1 MAPEE
6 ICWRSLPVFREKS
19 PAFLEDVATYLED
32 LGSLNL
38 QQRRNLAVFKA
49 AELINALIQIRDL
62 IDAGCRLFHA
72 GQKDAEV
79 YRTA

>member
-19 PAFLEDVATYLED
+19 PAFLDDVAIYLEG

-49 AELINALIQIRDL
+49 AELINALIQIRDQ

>member
-1 MAPEE
+1 M
-6 ICWRSLPVFREKS
+6 
-19 PAFLEDVATYLED
+19 ATYLED